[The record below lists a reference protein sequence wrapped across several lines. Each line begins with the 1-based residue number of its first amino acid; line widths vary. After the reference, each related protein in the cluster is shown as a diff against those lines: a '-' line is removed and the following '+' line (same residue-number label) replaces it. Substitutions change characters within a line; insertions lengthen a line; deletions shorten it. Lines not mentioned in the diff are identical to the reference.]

1 MKLLRLESDNPK
13 FRNIDFKDGL
23 NIIAGIQLSPEDKK
37 TFNGIGKSMSLNL
50 VQYILG
56 ADISDK
62 KIKEYLGTYGIFR
75 LIFNHNEILYEIEKD
90 FSKTGYK
97 VNGTNKNKKQYGE
110 FLTNLFLRP
119 YKMYDDISFR
129 QFFNCFARRYEGNT
143 FYNDAI
149 CQQGMKKND
158 YNQRLVNF
166 VLLNMDVD
174 LVKECNNIKEELSKL
189 EESSSLIK
197 LYEKEL
203 DSKNIQDLKD
213 RIEELKLNQENFVIA
228 KNYSILK
235 NDADILTEYL
245 TEIRNNIY
253 SLEKSLQI
261 KKKNILEIDNLNIDV
276 DLIESIYNEAKFFFN
291 DNIKIRLEEAQ
302 SFHNNMV
309 NNRQHRIKKE
319 IKEIN
324 KEIELKKEELGKIAL
339 KRDSILYELDKKGA
353 LEEYN
358 SIIENVKILENE
370 INNLEKYKNIS
381 IDFKQKQA
389 KLKAKEAGLKELS
402 LEYIKGS
409 EELIKE
415 NEKIFRKFVKR
426 FYDNT
431 GGNITLKD
439 TKSAKYLY
447 DLDVYIPK
455 EGSQGIGGVKIF
467 CYDMLLF
474 NLNTN
479 ILDFLAHDG
488 FILSGMDPRQ
498 VSTLIKI
505 VLEELKNKKFQYFL
519 NINQD
524 TLDSILKIDILSE
537 EEKKEINMSLI
548 LELNDTNPQN
558 WLFGEIFG

>member
-13 FRNIDFKDGL
+13 FRNIDFKEGL

-62 KIKEYLGTYGIFR
+62 KIKDYLGAYGIFR
-75 LIFNHNEILYEIEKD
+75 LIFNHNETLYEVEKD
-90 FSKTGYK
+90 FSKPGFK
-97 VNGTNKNKKQYGE
+97 VNGTNKNKKQYSE
-110 FLTNLFLRP
+110 FLTDLFLRP
-119 YKMYDDISFR
+119 YKRYDDISFR

-166 VLLNMDVD
+166 VLFNMDVD

-189 EESSSLIK
+189 EEYSSLIK

-203 DSKNIQDLKD
+203 DNKNIQDLKD

-235 NDADILTEYL
+235 SDADVLTECL

-261 KKKNILEIDNLNIDV
+261 KKKNILEIDDLSIDV
-276 DLIESIYNEAKFFFN
+276 DLIETIYNEAQFFFN
-291 DNIKIRLEEAQ
+291 ESIKIRLEEAQ
-302 SFHNNMV
+302 SFHKNMV
-309 NNRQHRIKKE
+309 NNRQHRIKTE

-324 KEIELKKEELGKIAL
+324 KEIELKKEELGKVAL
-339 KRDSILYELDKKGA
+339 KRDSILHELDKKGA

-358 SIIENVKILENE
+358 SIIENIKILESE

-402 LEYIKGS
+402 LEYIKES

-447 DLDVYIPK
+447 DLDVYVPK

-474 NLNTN
+474 NLNAN
-479 ILDFLAHDG
+479 VLNFLAHDG

-505 VLEELKNKKFQYFL
+505 VLEELKNKEFQYFL

-524 TLDSILKIDILSE
+524 TLDSILKINILSE
-537 EEKKEINMSLI
+537 EEKEKVKLSLI